1 MPPVAPQTPQQGLF
15 TPTETPHD
23 ASGFG
28 GGRASS
34 SSRWSNAELEALIQ
48 LHSNLDMRRKGP
60 NAPLWDDISTGMR
73 RMGYNRS
80 SKQCMDRWKHTIYYF
95 KKVKDGNK
103 KRPKTFPS
111 YFHQLEALY
120 RYKAAISSPAGAGG
134 AASGH
139 ANATLQDRIEALTV
153 AAPISQTAP
162 QPHTLPPVAKN
173 GVTDND
179 SNGHDVGG
187 VSRGTQMQAS
197 NGGSVAGNRF
207 VFSESGGHATAE
219 QVIKLE
225 TNVHSRV
232 ATGVTYPA
240 PFAVDINAEHVQ
252 EIGLK
257 QAPVAAIRRTAAA
270 RSDSRSGYRGVSL
283 YHGGRYLAQITEPG
297 RQTRWRL
304 GIFYNVDEAAR
315 AYDAAALRLY
325 GASAKTNFEQPP
337 TADDLP
343 EMPVRRSTITPPP
356 AEWQQ

>member
-1 MPPVAPQTPQQGLF
+1 VG
-15 TPTETPHD
+15 
-23 ASGFG
+23 
-28 GGRASS
+28 
-34 SSRWSNAELEALIQ
+34 
-48 LHSNLDMRRKGP
+48 
-60 NAPLWDDISTGMR
+60 
-73 RMGYNRS
+73 
-80 SKQCMDRWKHTIYYF
+80 
-95 KKVKDGNK
+95 
-103 KRPKTFPS
+103 
-111 YFHQLEALY
+111 
-120 RYKAAISSPAGAGG
+120 
-134 AASGH
+134 
-139 ANATLQDRIEALTV
+139 
-153 AAPISQTAP
+153 
-162 QPHTLPPVAKN
+162 KN
-173 GVTDND
+173 GVTNND

-343 EMPVRRSTITPPP
+343 EMPVRRSTISPPP
-356 AEWQQ
+356 AEWQ